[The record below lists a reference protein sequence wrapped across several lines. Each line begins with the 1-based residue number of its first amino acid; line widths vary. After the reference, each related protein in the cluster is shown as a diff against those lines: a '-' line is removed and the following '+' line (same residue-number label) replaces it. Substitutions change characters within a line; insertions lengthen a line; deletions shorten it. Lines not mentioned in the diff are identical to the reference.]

1 MEVAYMKNQDVQK
14 SFVEKLKS
22 LRKALKEAFPTL
34 DLQNLTK
41 IMSKLAHYH
50 YNKSKFYM
58 IGIEKDVYNYMI
70 ENGYNPYT
78 VYRWLM
84 LEKIPED
91 IKFQLRQKEINQK
104 RAIAKAYERKQE
116 TEESLKIEVQRMGM
130 QLVRGL

>member
-1 MEVAYMKNQDVQK
+1 MKNQDVQK

-22 LRKALKEAFPTL
+22 LRKALNEAFPTL
-34 DLQNLTK
+34 DVHNLTK
-41 IMSKLAHYH
+41 IMSNLAHYH
-50 YNKSKFYM
+50 YNKSKCYM
-58 IGIEKDVYNYMI
+58 IGQDKEIYNFMI

-78 VYRWLM
+78 IYRWLM

-104 RAIAKAYERKQE
+104 KAIAKAYERKQE
-116 TEESLKIEVQRMGM
+116 TEESLIEEVKRIGL